1 MCGIVFTNN
10 LNIVNNIK
18 KKILAHTSYR
28 GPDLNKFIIK
38 NQLFFGFNYLSITGT
53 YKGSPQPFERN
64 GNVLLFNGEIYN
76 YKSLKNKLLKHNV
89 KFKTNGDTEVLAA
102 CLEVWD

>member
-38 NQLFFGFNYLSITGT
+38 NQLFFGFNYLSIIN
-53 YKGSPQPFERN
+53 K
-64 GNVLLFNGEIYN
+64 VLIM
-76 YKSLKNKLLKHNV
+76 SLKFINISKNFLNLTKI
-89 KFKTNGDTEVLAA
+89 KQ
-102 CLEVWD
+102 